1 MTSIAE
7 NRGDEA
13 VHDVYKAE
21 KRRGRRPIDAAK
33 QREKQEVARELLKAV
48 QQKDERAFLSALR
61 RSGVK
66 DGTDEF
72 ARALRVFRELMG
84 QS

>member
-1 MTSIAE
+1 MVSCASNGSE
-7 NRGDEA
+7 DDVR
-13 VHDVYKAE
+13 DVYGAE
-21 KRRGRRPIDAAK
+21 KRSGRRPIDAAK
-33 QREKQEVARELLKAV
+33 QREKQEVAREMLKAV

-72 ARALRVFRELMG
+72 ARALRVFRELSG